1 MKEVASDFH
10 QRVKMTDSQPLSTA
24 AVVTCR
30 RRLTGSQLR
39 SSVLSCALGTWLDH
53 RTTVN
58 YARTQFS
65 VVILS
70 LLSCRLAAKEGK

>member
-1 MKEVASDFH
+1 
-10 QRVKMTDSQPLSTA
+10 
-24 AVVTCR
+24 
-30 RRLTGSQLR
+30 
-39 SSVLSCALGTWLDH
+39 VLSCALGTWLDH